1 LRCKG
6 GRNVRAGRQ
15 LTASRR
21 QSTYRSLYDLA
32 FGGIY
37 DEAYSRTLHVHLLAP
52 LSRVYGGFAIAAS
65 LAVPLGLLIGRI
77 SIVRRLLDPLC
88 RFCAQ
93 SP

>member
-1 LRCKG
+1 
-6 GRNVRAGRQ
+6 
-15 LTASRR
+15 
-21 QSTYRSLYDLA
+21 
-32 FGGIY
+32 
-37 DEAYSRTLHVHLLAP
+37 LHVHLLAP